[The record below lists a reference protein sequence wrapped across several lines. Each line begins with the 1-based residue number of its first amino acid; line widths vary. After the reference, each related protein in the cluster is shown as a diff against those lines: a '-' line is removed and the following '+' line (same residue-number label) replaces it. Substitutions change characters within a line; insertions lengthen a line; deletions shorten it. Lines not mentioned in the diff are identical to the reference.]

1 MSNAAF
7 RSNFSKILKKAGGN
21 AEEVVRQAAILLQ
34 NNMIMKSPV
43 DSGRFKGNWQCGIGG
58 INSAITERKDT
69 TPLGDYDHVGAS
81 LATEGVLKG
90 WKPGQTINLTNSL
103 PYARVLEYGRA
114 NGAPGSMQA
123 PNGMVRISVQNYASH
138 VAKVA
143 SEIRQK

>member
-21 AEEVVRQAAILLQ
+21 AEEVTRQAAILLQ

-43 DSGRFKGNWQCGIGG
+43 RMGSFKGNWQCGIGG
-58 INSAITERKDT
+58 INISGSERKDT

-103 PYARVLEYGRA
+103 PYARRLEYGW
-114 NGAPGSMQA
+114 SQQA
-123 PNGMVRISVQNYASH
+123 PAGMVRLTVQNYG
-138 VAKVA
+138 VYLAKVVA
-143 SEIRQK
+143 EMKQK